1 MSRREKNNMLK
12 IGLTGSFG
20 SGKSTVAAMFKERG
34 AGVID
39 ADALAHVLLKK
50 DPACRRAVIR
60 AFGPGV
66 AAGRGI
72 DRARLGKIVFN
83 DPKALKT
90 LETIVHPRLSRM
102 IVEDIKS
109 AAAKRRRI
117 VVLDAAILIEAGWHK
132 LMDVVVVVRARRDIQ
147 LKRVMA
153 RTGLAKAD
161 VLKRI
166 RRQMPL
172 GRKMTYAAYVIDN
185 SGTAVTTEKHVER
198 IFRSLTQTPIQQESS
213 S

>member
-1 MSRREKNNMLK
+1 MNGLGKGNMLK
-12 IGLTGSFG
+12 IGVTGSFG
-20 SGKSTVAAMFKERG
+20 SGKTTVAAMFKARG
-34 AGVID
+34 ARVID
-39 ADALAHVLLKK
+39 ADALVHAMFRK
-50 DPACRRAVIR
+50 DLVCRRAIAR
-60 AFGPGV
+60 AFGPGYV
-66 AAGRGI
+66 GARGV
-72 DRARLGKIVFN
+72 DRVRLGKLVFS
-83 DPKALKT
+83 DPRALKT
-90 LETIVHPRLSRM
+90 LEAIVHPRLGRM

-109 AAAKRRRI
+109 AGARGHRM

-132 LMDVVVVVRARRDIQ
+132 FMDVVIVVKARRDIQ

-153 RTGLAKAD
+153 RTGLSKAD

-172 GRKMTYAAYVIDN
+172 GKKMKYAAYVIDN
-185 SGTAVTTEKHVER
+185 SGPAAVTEKHVER